1 MNAFGLSV
9 VRLDIRQESARHT
22 DVLNTIT
29 EFLEMGSYAQWD
41 EETRLAFLLKEL
53 RGRRPLLPP
62 GMPMSEDAQEVV
74 DTFRVISCL
83 PSDSM
88 GAYVISMAKAASD
101 VLAVMLLQRECG
113 VKPYLRVVPL
123 FETLADLD
131 NAPKSM
137 RQLLSDSWYHET
149 IEGKQE
155 CMIGYS
161 DSGRRHITTA
171 SRAATFCASRQR
183 RRSPGGGMGPL
194 SSSAGTRRRRRGV
207 RH

>member
-9 VRLDIRQESARHT
+9 IRLDIRQESARHT

-29 EFLEMGSYAQWD
+29 EYLEMGSYAEWD
-41 EETRLAFLLKEL
+41 EETRLAFLLREL

-83 PSDSM
+83 PSDSL

-131 NAPKSM
+131 NAPNAI
-137 RQLLSDSWYHET
+137 RQLLSDSWYHQT

-161 DSGRRHITTA
+161 DSGRRHITALACLA
-171 SRAATFCASRQR
+171 SLSAFRQR
-183 RRSPGGGMGPL
+183 CWSLGSGMGTLP
-194 SSSAGTRRRRRGV
+194 SSARTRCRRRRIR
-207 RH
+207 R